1 MNKVILSGNLTRD
14 PEIRTTQSGKAYAR
28 CGIAVNRPYSKDKD
42 AVDFFNL
49 LAWEKTADFI
59 GKYFKKGQRILIE
72 GRLQTSSYE
81 KDGVKHNAVDIVVDN
96 AEFADSKRQ
105 DDSTPRR
112 EENAQPRRR
121 NDDYFDGEPVNNADL
136 PF

>member
-1 MNKVILSGNLTRD
+1 MNTVILSGNLTRD
-14 PEIRTTQSGKAYAR
+14 PELRHTQSGKTLCR
-28 CGIAVNRPYSKDKD
+28 CGIAVNRPYSKD

-49 LAWEKTADFI
+49 LAWEKTANFI

-72 GRLQTSSYE
+72 GYLQTSSYE
-81 KDGVKHNAVDIVVDN
+81 KDGVKHTAVDIAVDN

-105 DDSTPRR
+105 DADSMPRR
-112 EENAQPRRR
+112 EDKSQPRSNTR
-121 NDDYFDGEPVNNADL
+121 DDFDGEPVNNADL